1 MDPARYFDRWFQS
14 YCESERSHWL
24 KGTMKTELRMAAYE
38 AFNEGISF
46 AKTKR
51 EDEDDMAND

>member
-24 KGTMKTELRMAAYE
+24 RAGMKAEFKAAAYE
-38 AFNEGISF
+38 AFNEGVAF
-46 AKTKR
+46 EKTI
-51 EDEDDMAND
+51 EDEVDLTDD